1 MSEVVL
7 SLNYGTL
14 TKFRVSPEA
23 PESYKLHYMV
33 PPPGG
38 GGIDYAGS
46 LTTIQYLVEQFFPAK
61 IKDLEQ
67 LIAGIQHDI
76 DWLRQ
81 GYCIA
86 VCKSGTG
93 LYDYTCE
100 GARERCELW
109 QGGFVRFVTLD
120 ELQNNLVV
128 TQDVLSKVS
137 ADYEALKAFF
147 AQNIPKLTVTVDRA
161 EAYVF
166 EEVWVSIGGLP
177 QMVQLSIYVDG
188 SLLEKRRVSA
198 PSSFLYIPRQPG
210 KYRFSAY
217 GETTGETAETYLNVL
232 PTPAPTPPAPPP
244 TPPPPAPPAP
254 PPTPPTPPP
263 APPTPPTPT
272 PTPPTEVKPV
282 PVWALVG
289 LGLAVATV
297 VVASRRKG

>member
-7 SLNYGTL
+7 TLNYGTL

-23 PESYKLHYMV
+23 PESYALHYSV

-46 LTTIQYLVEQFFPAK
+46 LRAVQSVVEQFFPGK

-67 LIAGIQHDI
+67 LVEGVQYDI

-86 VCKSGTG
+86 ICKSGTG
-93 LYDYTCE
+93 IRDYTCE

-109 QGGFVRFVTLD
+109 QGGFVRFVTLE
-120 ELQNNLVV
+120 ELQNNLAV

-137 ADYEALKAFF
+137 ADYDALKAFF
-147 AQNIPKLTVTVDRA
+147 AQNIPKLTVTVDRT
-161 EAYVF
+161 EAYVL

-198 PSSFLYIPRQPG
+198 PATLLYIPRLPG

-217 GETTGETAETYLNVL
+217 GETTGETAEAYLNVL
-232 PTPAPTPPAPPP
+232 PTAPT
-244 TPPPPAPPAP
+244 PPAP

-263 APPTPPTPT
+263 TPPTPPAPTPT

-282 PVWALVG
+282 PAWALVG

-297 VVASRRKG
+297 IIASRKR

>member
-14 TKFRVSPEA
+14 TKFRVRPEA

-46 LTTIQYLVEQFFPAK
+46 LAAVQSVVEQFFPGK
-61 IKDLEQ
+61 VRDLEQ

-86 VCKSGTG
+86 ICKSGTG
-93 LYDYTCE
+93 IHDYTCE
-100 GARERCELW
+100 RAREGCEAW
-109 QGGFVRFVTLD
+109 QGGFVRFVTLE
-120 ELQNNLVV
+120 ELQNNLAV
-128 TQDVLSKVS
+128 TQDVLSKVRT
-137 ADYEALKAFF
+137 DYEVLKAFF

-161 EAYVF
+161 EARVF

-177 QMVQLSIYVDG
+177 QMVQLSVYVDG

-198 PSSFLYIPRQPG
+198 PASFLYVPQQPG

-217 GETTGETAETYLNVL
+217 GETTGETAEAYLNVL
-232 PTPAPTPPAPPP
+232 PTAPSPPAPPP
-244 TPPPPAPPAP
+244 TPPPTPPTPPTP
-254 PPTPPTPPP
+254 PPTPPTPP
-263 APPTPPTPT
+263 APT
-272 PTPPTEVKPV
+272 PTPPPKEVKQV

-297 VVASRRKG
+297 IIASRRKG